1 MCLISLYLSNYSFH
15 LYHSFVTACI
25 TWYIHDN
32 CPLNIFILLLPLKLR
47 QTIVYLYTIA
57 VFYKLKFAF
66 CTTLA
71 STRHSWQGW
80 LKILARCYQ
89 NLASFFVIYCSCKI
103 LIKNKIFV
111 NQKSLS
117 VTEIF
122 EDVYKIFYL
131 QYISS
136 FTLLKKCFKI
146 LKYWN
151 SRA

>member
-103 LIKNKIFV
+103 LIKNKIFG

-117 VTEIF
+117 VT
-122 EDVYKIFYL
+122 DSHWDLWRCL
-131 QYISS
+131 QD
-136 FTLLKKCFKI
+136 LLSAI
-146 LKYWN
+146 Y
-151 SRA
+151 